1 VLAQGIVGDLDGRP
15 KVACPMH
22 KRNYDLTDGCCLSG
36 DDLRLQTFEAKEEEG
51 GIYVLLPPVDVVD
64 ARLATSK
71 FIATACDAPVAVPAP
86 VAAAPAT
93 LDW

>member
-71 FIATACDAPVAVPAP
+71 FIATACDVPAAVPAP